1 MTERLDRIET
11 LLLGL
16 AERQSAYDERLTR
29 VEGILES
36 TARAQAAS
44 TDQMGQCDERLT
56 RVETILENTVR
67 AQAAN
72 TDQIG
77 RNAEANTANAEAVEQ
92 NEQRFSTLLEDS
104 RADRAENRRRFDA
117 AQQVIQALLMQ
128 VANLN
133 GRVEDLEGAA

>member
-1 MTERLDRIET
+1 MTERLDRIEA

-16 AERQSAYDERLTR
+16 AERQTAHESRLERQEERTERIEANFERLQQQLNQIA
-29 VEGILES
+29 EGQ
-36 TARAQAAS
+36 TAN
-44 TDQMGQCDERLT
+44 
-56 RVETILENTVR
+56 V
-67 AQAAN
+67 
-72 TDQIG
+72 DQIG
-77 RNAEANTANAEAVEQ
+77 RNAEANTANTEAVAQ

>member
-1 MTERLDRIET
+1 MTERLDRIEA

-16 AERQSAYDERLTR
+16 AEQQSAYGERIAR

-36 TARAQAAS
+36 TAQAQANNA
-44 TDQMGQCDERLT
+44 DQTRQYDERLT
-56 RVETILENTVR
+56 RIETIIENTVQ

-128 VANLN
+128 VANVTSS
-133 GRVEDLEGAA
+133 RR

>member
-1 MTERLDRIET
+1 MTERLDRIES

-16 AERQSAYDERLTR
+16 AEQQSAHDERLTR
-29 VEGILES
+29 I
-36 TARAQAAS
+36 
-44 TDQMGQCDERLT
+44 
-56 RVETILENTVR
+56 ETILENTVQ

-128 VANLN
+128 VTNLN